1 MYMALKAQK
10 HQSELLRE
18 QQLPTQEQSAVE
30 GSADASTADG
40 QLSTTENEKC
50 SIPKNFWMQWYSVL
64 KHVFPIYLAT
74 HLAFFVITCLSVLFI
89 LKDFSWQA
97 LPISTLWKSWGHW
110 DSGYFTAIARY
121 GYTNYSTTAF
131 FPLYPLLER
140 GLMYATHNNP
150 FIAGLIVSNLAG
162 LGIFVIL
169 YRLIREDFNA
179 DQAERAVLYLALF
192 PTAFYLASGY
202 NESLF
207 IFFTVLNF
215 YQLRHGNWWWA
226 GFFGFLAS
234 LPRSVGI
241 LLVVAFYY
249 EYLRQHQFQLKV
261 LHLNALAG
269 VLIPAGMTLS

>member
-97 LPISTLWKSWGHW
+97 LPISTLWKSWDHW
-110 DSGYFTAIARY
+110 DTTIFTTIAKY
-121 GYTNYSTTAF
+121 GFTDINRTAF
-131 FPLYPLLER
+131 F
-140 GLMYATHNNP
+140 
-150 FIAGLIVSNLAG
+150 S
-162 LGIFVIL
+162 
-169 YRLIREDFNA
+169 
-179 DQAERAVLYLALF
+179 
-192 PTAFYLASGY
+192 
-202 NESLF
+202 
-207 IFFTVLNF
+207 FFS
-215 YQLRHGNWWWA
+215 
-226 GFFGFLAS
+226 FL
-234 LPRSVGI
+234 
-241 LLVVAFYY
+241 
-249 EYLRQHQFQLKV
+249 
-261 LHLNALAG
+261 
-269 VLIPAGMTLS
+269 